1 MYMMQF
7 MVLMQKEFRESWR
20 SFKFLW
26 IPLVFVLLG
35 VSEPLTNYY
44 MMDILQAVGNV
55 PEGFEMI
62 IPQFTSADIIKASV
76 SQFQLI
82 GLIVLVAAFMGTI
95 SRERK
100 NGTAT
105 LLYVRP
111 ISFSAYFL
119 SKWVMA
125 SVVAIVGV
133 LGGFAGSLYYTVL
146 LYGKLNWGEFMFTV
160 LSYCLWTIFVITVT
174 LAMSAAFT
182 TVVAAACSFVVVFI
196 GMLVDSIL
204 GTFWTVS
211 PWKLVNYGI
220 QFLYDGPDKTHFGWS
235 ISVTVFSIAIFIVLG
250 IVMSKRNASM
260 TKV

>member
-7 MVLMQKEFRESWR
+7 WVLMQKEFRESWR

-44 MMDILQAVGNV
+44 MMDILKAVGNM

-62 IPQFTSADIIKASV
+62 IPKLTSADIVKQSI

-82 GLIVLVAAFMGTI
+82 GLIVLIATFMGAI

-111 ISFSAYFL
+111 ISFSSYFL
-119 SKWVMA
+119 SKWVVA
-125 SVVAIVGV
+125 NLVAIVGV
-133 LGGFAGSLYYTVL
+133 LGGFVGSLYYTVL
-146 LYGKLNWGEFMFTV
+146 LYGKLNWGEFALAA
-160 LSYCLWTIFVITVT
+160 LSYCLWVIFVITVT
-174 LAMSAAFT
+174 LMMSAAFT
-182 TVVAAACSFVVVFI
+182 MVVAATCSFVVVFV
-196 GMLVDSIL
+196 GMIVDSMV

-211 PWKLVNYGI
+211 PWKLVNYGM
-220 QFLYDGPDKTHFGWS
+220 QFLYDGPDKGHFGWS
-235 ISVTVFSIAIFIVLG
+235 VSVTVFSIVVFIILG
-250 IVMSKRNASM
+250 IFASKRNAPM